1 MKYFSI
7 RRLSPQDIYFI
18 QNTDR
23 DEEWI
28 KEAFNLHPMD
38 IQEVKKRSTV
48 LSDIR
53 EAGEFEGWLW
63 TPESA
68 HIIKMLVLQGA
79 TPSEAK
85 RYFHGKTY
93 TQVKNKMKAV
103 KKQLLAD
110 DYAVPLTS
118 KQEVRAVNRSLREDT
133 VAVRRLLE
141 LKIADDAELEI
152 QDLARRKSEARKSS
166 AQARKDAYNR
176 FFEKYSVQVQ
186 EEFKQWRKERRT
198 AEYKA
203 HRQELE
209 AKRAKKAE
217 EVKARKAR
225 RRERLKEEARV
236 HKMNFKGN
244 K

>member
-1 MKYFSI
+1 M
-7 RRLSPQDIYFI
+7 
-18 QNTDR
+18 
-23 DEEWI
+23 
-28 KEAFNLHPMD
+28 
-38 IQEVKKRSTV
+38 
-48 LSDIR
+48 
-53 EAGEFEGWLW
+53 
-63 TPESA
+63 
-68 HIIKMLVLQGA
+68 
-79 TPSEAK
+79 
-85 RYFHGKTY
+85 
-93 TQVKNKMKAV
+93 
-103 KKQLLAD
+103 
-110 DYAVPLTS
+110 
-118 KQEVRAVNRSLREDT
+118 NRSLREDT

>member
-1 MKYFSI
+1 MKYSSI
-7 RRLSPQDIYFI
+7 RLLSPQDIYFI

-23 DEEWI
+23 DDEWI
-28 KEAFNLHPMD
+28 KEAFNLHPID

-68 HIIKMLVLQGA
+68 HTIKMLVLQGA

-85 RYFHGKTY
+85 RYFKGKTY
-93 TQVKNKMKAV
+93 TQVKNKMKSV

-118 KQEVRAVNRSLREDT
+118 RQEVRAVNRSLREDT
-133 VAVRRLLE
+133 VAVRKILE
-141 LKIADDAELEI
+141 LEVADDAELEI

-176 FFEKYSVQVQ
+176 FFEKYSVEVQ

-198 AEYKA
+198 AEYQA

-217 EVKARKAR
+217 ETKARKAR
-225 RRERLKEEARV
+225 RRARLKEEARV
-236 HKMNFKGN
+236 HKMNYKEN
-244 K
+244 R